1 MCLIHEALSGGED
14 MAGPKN
20 VHHCGMCSASFDR
33 ASRLEAH
40 QRIHTG
46 ERPYQCDC
54 GKKYTRAQHLKRHQ
68 LSCSPNKTNLQG
80 DTAANEASPLKE
92 KKIYT
97 CTQCNA
103 GPFRQKKMVW
113 AHIAM
118 VHRERKHVCAQ
129 CSRAFP
135 TKSKLDSHSKKHH
148 GFVCTI
154 CYPVDL
160 DACVMPTDSL
170 TWKFENFID
179 LRRHMAMVHPKPGL
193 RCPTCNQRF
202 NRPKALEEHELTHTP
217 GGPEIRRRFVC
228 PLCPKLDPTKL
239 EESDAA
245 PSVWTPQT
253 TEIALSHPQSTG
265 GGVVAFTVKRNLHAH
280 MRTVHANYMFQC
292 TWQGCP
298 VMLSTK
304 QKLMQHMERHKTGKP
319 VAFRTRGPR
328 NRLRSDS
335 PSQQSVKPGRSVQDH
350 CDPSSDADSEG
361 TVVALLRERDS
372 DIDSP
377 VDAEGISGGMMSGP
391 YATVFP
397 RHGIN

>member
-1 MCLIHEALSGGED
+1 MCLIHETLSGGED

-20 VHHCGMCSASFDR
+20 VHHCGMCAASFDR

-46 ERPYQCDC
+46 ERFRLIWP
-54 GKKYTRAQHLKRHQ
+54 
-68 LSCSPNKTNLQG
+68 LSLGCHFFS
-80 DTAANEASPLKE
+80 
-92 KKIYT
+92 
-97 CTQCNA
+97 
-103 GPFRQKKMVW
+103 
-113 AHIAM
+113 
-118 VHRERKHVCAQ
+118 RERKHVCAQ

-179 LRRHMAMVHPKPGL
+179 LRRHMAMVHPKPSKSAMSHL
-193 RCPTCNQRF
+193 QSAVQPS
-202 NRPKALEEHELTHTP
+202 PKALEEHELTHTP

-228 PLCPKLDPTKL
+228 PLCPKLDPAKL

-245 PSVWTPQT
+245 PSVSTPQT
-253 TEIALSHPQSTG
+253 TEIALSRPQSTG
-265 GGVVAFTVKRNLHAH
+265 GGAVAFTVKRNLHAH

-304 QKLMQHMERHKTGKP
+304 QKLMQHMERHRTGKP

-335 PSQQSVKPGRSVQDH
+335 PSQQFVKPGRSVQDH

-372 DIDSP
+372 DVDSL
-377 VDAEGISGGMMSGP
+377 VGIEVISGGSE
-391 YATVFP
+391 
-397 RHGIN
+397 